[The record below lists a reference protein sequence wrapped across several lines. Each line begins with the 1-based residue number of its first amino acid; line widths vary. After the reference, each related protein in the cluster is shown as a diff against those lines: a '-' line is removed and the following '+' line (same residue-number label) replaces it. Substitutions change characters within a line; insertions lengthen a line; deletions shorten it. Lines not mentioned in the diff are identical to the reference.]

1 MLHIDNKHQI
11 EDAPLTNHHEKN
23 MAKALDLARSALD
36 RDEFPV
42 GCVMVYEGRI
52 IAQGERLGTRRAVPS
67 EIDHAEMI
75 ALRRLE
81 SLTEPI
87 DRKQITVY
95 ATLEPCLMCFGAL
108 LISGI
113 GALVYAYEDAMGGGT
128 ACDRTRLP
136 ALYRDNDLRII
147 PHVCRT
153 ESLRLFQDF
162 FSLPHIDYWGNSHLE
177 AYTLAQSS

>member
-1 MLHIDNKHQI
+1 MTYETHEHYMQI
-11 EDAPLTNHHEKN
+11 
-23 MAKALDLARSALD
+23 ALDLAGRALD

-42 GCVMVYEGRI
+42 GCIMVYEGRI
-52 IAQGERLGTRRAVPS
+52 IARGERTGTRRAVPS
-67 EIDHAEMI
+67 EVDHAEML

-81 SLTEPI
+81 ASTEPI

-113 GALVYAYEDAMGGGT
+113 GTLVYAYEDAMGGGT

-147 PHVCRT
+147 PHVGRA

-162 FSLPHIDYWGNSHLE
+162 FSRPHIDYWRNSRLE
-177 AYTLAQSS
+177 AYTLAQSC

>member
-1 MLHIDNKHQI
+1 MNETHENYMQI
-11 EDAPLTNHHEKN
+11 
-23 MAKALDLARSALD
+23 ALELASRALD

-42 GCVMVYEGRI
+42 GCIMVYEGRI
-52 IAQGERLGTRRAVPS
+52 IARGERTGTRRAVPS
-67 EIDHAEMI
+67 EIDHAEMM
-75 ALRRLE
+75 ALRRME

-108 LISGI
+108 LISGV
-113 GALVYAYEDAMGGGT
+113 GTLVYAYEDAMGGGT

-147 PHVCRT
+147 PHVGRA
-153 ESLRLFQDF
+153 ESLKLFQDF
-162 FSLPHIDYWGNSHLE
+162 FSRPHIDYWRNSRLE
-177 AYTLAQSS
+177 AYTLAQSC